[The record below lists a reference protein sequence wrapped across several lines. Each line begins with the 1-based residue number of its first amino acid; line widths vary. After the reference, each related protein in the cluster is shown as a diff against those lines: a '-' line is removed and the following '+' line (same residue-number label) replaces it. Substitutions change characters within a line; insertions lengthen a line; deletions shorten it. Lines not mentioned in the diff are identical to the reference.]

1 MGRLHGSPNPKDAN
15 QDKKDNSAAEANEEE
30 GSVVDAGEQSV
41 HLADEQDHDA
51 DGDDYEELAEA
62 EPPSLAK
69 LTIALYAH
77 NAALQAG
84 KLLGLIGIVLTSSTL
99 FVLLFVVADLPL
111 VSALAITAGVN
122 MLAALILCLT
132 SVKRLPQTEQQL
144 KREYEFIAEA
154 AEKYRQEHGDIDS
167 DDLERSISAAAGT
180 LLGGP
185 QGSLFAQVAP
195 QIFATRPRS
204 GSRGRM
210 RPRVDS
216 RDGANAAEEGRAKVP
231 HQESPRIRDSPSSVD
246 TMLAPSLRTRRPSLT
261 QMDGASDAG
270 SPSWSRKARAEP
282 RSKEGSTQQL
292 PIASSESLIAPS
304 K

>member
-99 FVLLFVVADLPL
+99 FVLLFVVADL
-111 VSALAITAGVN
+111 
-122 MLAALILCLT
+122 
-132 SVKRLPQTEQQL
+132 TEKDKL
-144 KREYEFIAEA
+144 L
-154 AEKYRQEHGDIDS
+154 S
-167 DDLERSISAAAGT
+167 DMI
-180 LLGGP
+180 
-185 QGSLFAQVAP
+185 
-195 QIFATRPRS
+195 
-204 GSRGRM
+204 
-210 RPRVDS
+210 
-216 RDGANAAEEGRAKVP
+216 K
-231 HQESPRIRDSPSSVD
+231 H
-246 TMLAPSLRTRRPSLT
+246 
-261 QMDGASDAG
+261 
-270 SPSWSRKARAEP
+270 
-282 RSKEGSTQQL
+282 
-292 PIASSESLIAPS
+292 
-304 K
+304 